1 MQLLSCRVA
10 VAGDDLNVV
19 VREHDTAV
27 TYPELLVLKAL
38 HGSESVRDIEDAGD
52 VDRDPTEERE
62 RLVMIYG
69 REVVRQV
76 FPGDHQP
83 LPAQDVRRRKSED
96 KTTEDKATD
105 VFDETSKPAS
115 GANHKPSSKK

>member
-27 TYPELLVLKAL
+27 TYPEMLVLKAL

-52 VDRDPTEERE
+52 VDRDPAEERE
-62 RLVMIYG
+62 RLSMIYG

-83 LPAQDVRRRKSED
+83 LPTQDLRRRK
-96 KTTEDKATD
+96 AAD
-105 VFDETSKPAS
+105 VFDETSKS
-115 GANHKPSSKK
+115 ETKPSAAETKTTAGKK